1 MKAVVAGNLCK
12 NYMAWYKKLAA
23 EPATAVATAVA
34 VAVAVAGVES
44 NKNALAEP
52 VKEVVVVDTVACKIQ
67 EEVVHNAVHF

>member
-1 MKAVVAGNLCK
+1 VKAVVAGNLCK

-23 EPATAVATAVA
+23 EQAVAVAT
-34 VAVAVAGVES
+34 AVAVAGVES

-67 EEVVHNAVHF
+67 EEVVCFHNAVHF